1 MSDKKTFTE
10 TFLKISRLDTSVD
23 ELYKKIW
30 FNLRNKNSSLR
41 LSDYGLELLKDIE
54 IRLYDIEIPKE
65 LKITGQILIW
75 LDRYIE
81 SPYHITDK
89 KINVITEKAALEMH
103 LFSGD
108 LKKYGLT
115 KTLNKRLIQNS

>member
-10 TFLKISRLDTSVD
+10 TFFNISRLDTSVD

-41 LSDYGLELLKDIE
+41 LSDYGLDFLKDIE
-54 IRLYDIEIPKE
+54 IRIYNIDIPKE

-75 LDRYIE
+75 LDRYID

-89 KINVITEKAALEMH
+89 KITVITEKAALEMH
-103 LFSGD
+103 LFSGN
-108 LKKYGLT
+108 LKKYGLA
-115 KTLNKRLIQNS
+115 KTLNKRFTQN

>member
-10 TFLKISRLDTSVD
+10 TFLKVSQLDTSVD
-23 ELYKKIW
+23 DLYKKIW
-30 FNLRNKNSSLR
+30 FNLRNKNPSLR
-41 LSDYGLELLKDIE
+41 LTDCGLQLLKDIE
-54 IRLYDIEIPKE
+54 IRIYDIDIPKE

-75 LDRYIE
+75 LDRYIQ

-89 KINVITEKAALEMH
+89 KITVIIEKAALEMH

-108 LKKYGLT
+108 LKKYGLART
-115 KTLNKRLIQNS
+115 FNKRLDQN